1 MAYMNSAQL
10 SGLGNFDPSAL
21 IPLAT
26 KLIGGS
32 SGGGGGGAGSGV
44 TVSPVI
50 SAQVSPQISPIF
62 QQQFQPSNSP
72 ISAGASQFMPT
83 SQGALVPGSAAGAS
97 PFPEMPSAGGLPLSP
112 AGVTSTGPLP
122 GTIFGIRTGYVI
134 LGAAVIAAAI
144 LIAKNKRRARTSTR
158 RVDLEI

>member
-1 MAYMNSAQL
+1 MAYMRNRQL
-10 SGLGNFDPSAL
+10 NGLGTFDPSAL
-21 IPLAT
+21 IPLAA
-26 KLIGGS
+26 KLIPGA

-83 SQGALVPGSAAGAS
+83 TQGAAVPGYSGAS
-97 PFPEMPSAGGLPLSP
+97 PFPEAPSAGGLPLAPS
-112 AGVTSTGPLP
+112 GLTSTGPLP
-122 GTIFGIRTGYVI
+122 GTIFGMRTGYVI
-134 LGAAVIAAAI
+134 VGAAVIAAVI
-144 LIAKNKRRARTSTR
+144 LIARSKRKNRYSSR
-158 RVDLEI
+158 RVDLEV

>member
-1 MAYMNSAQL
+1 MAYMRNRQL
-10 SGLGNFDPSAL
+10 NGLGTFDPSAL
-21 IPLAT
+21 IPLAA
-26 KLIGGS
+26 KLIPGA

-83 SQGALVPGSAAGAS
+83 TQGAAVPGYSGAS
-97 PFPEMPSAGGLPLSP
+97 PFPEAPSAGGLLPTTPGL
-112 AGVTSTGPLP
+112 TSTGPLP

-134 LGAAVIAAAI
+134 LGAAVIAAVI
-144 LIAKNKRRARTSTR
+144 IARKRQGKRYSTK
-158 RVDLEI
+158 RVDLEV

>member
-1 MAYMNSAQL
+1 MRNRQL
-10 SGLGNFDPSAL
+10 NGLGTFDPTAL

-26 KLIGGS
+26 KLIPGA

-83 SQGALVPGSAAGAS
+83 SQGAMVPGSTAGSS
-97 PFPEMPSAGGLPLSP
+97 PFPEMPNAGGIPVS
-112 AGVTSTGPLP
+112 LP
-122 GTIFGIRTGYVI
+122 GSAMPATIFGMQTKHVI
-134 LGAAVIAAAI
+134 IGAAI
-144 LIAKNKRRARTSTR
+144 LAAVLIIAKKQQAKRRTQTR
-158 RVDLEI
+158 RVDLEL